1 MWESSSDTISEI
13 GNSER
18 MRCTYCGKE
27 TEGEYCSEY
36 CRERTARFQDNAEK
50 NAKWLILGIV
60 LSLLIIPVSYAAG
73 RPHLAVLCM
82 AGIGLTFLIFP
93 YGTPETNSRGGVR
106 RGILYVRSASAAMIA
121 AALVLSYLFSI

>member
-1 MWESSSDTISEI
+1 
-13 GNSER
+13 
-18 MRCTYCGKE
+18 MRCLYCGKE

-36 CRERTARFQDNAEK
+36 CREMTARFQDRAEN
-50 NAKWLILGIV
+50 NAKWIVLGIV
-60 LSLLIIPVSYAAG
+60 LSLLIIPVSYVTG

-106 RGILYVRSASAAMIA
+106 RGILYVRSASAAVIA
-121 AALVLSYLFSI
+121 AALVLSYLSSI